1 MDLRGGDPESTRSAC
16 VKLRDLAV
24 AAEGPGAPFTATAR
38 GQQLLRLIHIVV
50 QNVGLEDKVGA
61 LTALRLLKAD
71 DTLLQRLLKE
81 GILPPLLAII
91 ARDAADADGD
101 WDDGSVVAGAG
112 AAHLRLV
119 RAETAAAAARAVE
132 AFSSSGDS
140 LTTLLRGGAVE
151 ALSDRLCRARAS
163 SRTPRRRASSA
174 KDPENANGAA
184 SALGKARAATA
195 ACGGVA
201 LARISGS
208 NLASAQD
215 RDPFGNPLDDS
226 LDDPDPSDGMDPGD
240 AEKETRRSRAA
251 AATSTARSLLCLLES
266 DAVVAHRAA
275 AAGLAKLASS
285 GRAGRIATAR
295 CGAVLPLMTAAL
307 AGNAAQRAAAL
318 AALDAISRA
327 TANGSASLSRSDR
340 EIGADASGGGDAAMG
355 DADDLEMDDLEMD
368 DNGGVQSAADAS
380 RAAKDA
386 EAAALEAVN
395 AKANARAAA
404 RGVTGTGAKVGVT
417 FFAHLIEVLAGLTQL
432 RGPLLRAA
440 ADASLALWALAWQ
453 PSNRRSMSGEEV
465 IAPLVA
471 LYALEGERFGAAGAA
486 AADDAGA
493 VLGVLARL
501 CERSRESIE
510 YADPTPGK
518 RLVRHLLDGK
528 DPESPG
534 SNSGSNSGGGGGAR
548 GEKAF
553 GFSREAF
560 FSAERGDA
568 KRTRKGPGGPSDPDE
583 LPNASTS
590 PNIRRTISGQHVAA
604 AIARASP
611 HK

>member
-24 AAEGPGAPFTATAR
+24 AAEGPGAPFTATRR

-71 DTLLQRLLKE
+71 DTLLQKLLKE

-91 ARDAADADGD
+91 ARDAEDADGD
-101 WDDGSVVAGAG
+101 WVDADVGVSGVSADGKM
-112 AAHLRLV
+112 L

-151 ALSDRLCRARAS
+151 VLSDRLCRARGELADVPLK
-163 SRTPRRRASSA
+163 TESA
-174 KDPENANGAA
+174 NLR
-184 SALGKARAATA
+184 SARAATA
-195 ACGGVA
+195 AACAVA
-201 LARISGS
+201 LSRISGS

-215 RDPFGNPLDDS
+215 QDPFGNPLDFD
-226 LDDPDPSDGMDPGD
+226 LDLDAVDQDETSDRVPR
-240 AEKETRRSRAA
+240 ERASA
-251 AATSTARSLLCLLES
+251 AMSTARSLLCLLES

-318 AALDAISRA
+318 AALDAVTRGERDGKATRDAKRRRA
-327 TANGSASLSRSDR
+327 VFRASPDVAMSESPRADLDAHVTSYDEEDDAYASLPV
-340 EIGADASGGGDAAMG
+340 G
-355 DADDLEMDDLEMD
+355 DLEMD
-368 DNGGVQSAADAS
+368 DNGGVQRAADAS
-380 RAAKDA
+380 RLSAREA
-386 EAAALEAVN
+386 EAASLEAVN
-395 AKANARAAA
+395 QKKKANEKLSREENRSAIPL
-404 RGVTGTGAKVGVT
+404 GTAAKVGET
-417 FFAHLIEVLAGLTQL
+417 FFGHLIEVLAGLTTL
-432 RGPLLRAA
+432 RGVLTRAA

-453 PSNRRSMSGEEV
+453 PSNRRRMSGRGV
-465 IAPLVA
+465 IDPLVA
-471 LYALEGERFGAAGAA
+471 LYREGDPA

-493 VLGVLARL
+493 VLGVLARV
-501 CERSRESIE
+501 CDRSRESIE
-510 YADPTPGK
+510 GSDPVHGR
-518 RLVRHLLDGK
+518 RLLMHLLDPHPGGSNP
-528 DPESPG
+528 DSPG
-534 SNSGSNSGGGGGAR
+534 GSAATGAENYFKSR
-548 GEKAF
+548 AFFKTERDEEDGEKSSP
-553 GFSREAF
+553 GT
-560 FSAERGDA
+560 GDVA
-568 KRTRKGPGGPSDPDE
+568 TS
-583 LPNASTS
+583 PNVSTS
-590 PNIRRTISGQHVAA
+590 PNIRRTISGQHMAA

-611 HK
+611 HKR

>member
-101 WDDGSVVAGAG
+101 WDPVDDAVVADAG
-112 AAHLRLV
+112 AAKMRLV

-151 ALSDRLCRARAS
+151 ALSDRLCRARGELADAPPA
-163 SRTPRRRASSA
+163 RVVG
-174 KDPENANGAA
+174 ENADDANG
-184 SALGKARAATA
+184 ALGKARAAA
-195 ACGGVA
+195 AASCDVA

-215 RDPFGNPLDDS
+215 RDPFSRNPLG
-226 LDDPDPSDGMDPGD
+226 DPLLDGMDPD
-240 AEKETRRSRAA
+240 SETRRSRFA

-318 AALDAISRA
+318 AALDAIS
-327 TANGSASLSRSDR
+327 SRGER
-340 EIGADASGGGDAAMG
+340 GADGDVVVGDAAMG
-355 DADDLEMDDLEMD
+355 DADDLNEQIAGDLEMD

-386 EAAALEAVN
+386 ETAALEAVN
-395 AKANARAAA
+395 AKANARASSLI
-404 RGVTGTGAKVGVT
+404 GVTGTAAKVGVT

-432 RGPLLRAA
+432 RGPFIRAA

-471 LYALEGERFGAAGAA
+471 LYARGGGERAGAAGAA

-501 CERSRESIE
+501 CERSRASIE
-510 YADPTPGK
+510 HADPTDGK

-528 DPESPG
+528 DPESPI
-534 SNSGSNSGGGGGAR
+534 SNEPISNAGGGGG
-548 GEKAF
+548 GGVGDDAF
-553 GFSREAF
+553 GFSREKKAKAS

-568 KRTRKGPGGPSDPDE
+568 EKPGGPSDPDE

>member
-1 MDLRGGDPESTRSAC
+1 MFAAPLTPATQLTVRRAASRSASLRRYAMDLRGGDPESTRSAC

-151 ALSDRLCRARAS
+151 ALSDRLCRARGELAD
-163 SRTPRRRASSA
+163 TPPARVVGENA
-174 KDPENANGAA
+174 ENANGAA

-195 ACGGVA
+195 AACDVA

-240 AEKETRRSRAA
+240 AEKETRRSRGRRRRRRRGRSFVCWSR
-251 AATSTARSLLCLLES
+251 TPSWRTRRRRGFGETRLFRARGPNR
-266 DAVVAHRAA
+266 HRAVRR
-275 AAGLAKLASS
+275 
-285 GRAGRIATAR
+285 RA
-295 CGAVLPLMTAAL
+295 P
-307 AGNAAQRAAAL
+307 
-318 AALDAISRA
+318 
-327 TANGSASLSRSDR
+327 
-340 EIGADASGGGDAAMG
+340 
-355 DADDLEMDDLEMD
+355 ADDRRARRERRAE
-368 DNGGVQSAADAS
+368 S
-380 RAAKDA
+380 RR
-386 EAAALEAVN
+386 
-395 AKANARAAA
+395 ARRA
-404 RGVTGTGAKVGVT
+404 R
-417 FFAHLIEVLAGLTQL
+417 
-432 RGPLLRAA
+432 
-440 ADASLALWALAWQ
+440 
-453 PSNRRSMSGEEV
+453 
-465 IAPLVA
+465 
-471 LYALEGERFGAAGAA
+471 
-486 AADDAGA
+486 
-493 VLGVLARL
+493 
-501 CERSRESIE
+501 
-510 YADPTPGK
+510 
-518 RLVRHLLDGK
+518 RHL
-528 DPESPG
+528 
-534 SNSGSNSGGGGGAR
+534 
-548 GEKAF
+548 
-553 GFSREAF
+553 FSRRA
-560 FSAERGDA
+560 
-568 KRTRKGPGGPSDPDE
+568 
-583 LPNASTS
+583 
-590 PNIRRTISGQHVAA
+590 RRVREPFPFG
-604 AIARASP
+604 
-611 HK
+611 

>member
-1 MDLRGGDPESTRSAC
+1 
-16 VKLRDLAV
+16 
-24 AAEGPGAPFTATAR
+24 
-38 GQQLLRLIHIVV
+38 
-50 QNVGLEDKVGA
+50 
-61 LTALRLLKAD
+61 
-71 DTLLQRLLKE
+71 
-81 GILPPLLAII
+81 
-91 ARDAADADGD
+91 
-101 WDDGSVVAGAG
+101 
-112 AAHLRLV
+112 LV

-151 ALSDRLCRARAS
+151 ALSDRLCRARGELADAPPARVV
-163 SRTPRRRASSA
+163 SR
-174 KDPENANGAA
+174 ENANDANG
-184 SALGKARAATA
+184 ALGKARAAA
-195 ACGGVA
+195 AASCDVA

-215 RDPFGNPLDDS
+215 RDPFSRNPLDDP
-226 LDDPDPSDGMDPGD
+226 LLDGMDPD
-240 AEKETRRSRAA
+240 SETRRSRAA

-285 GRAGRIATAR
+285 GRASRIATAR

-318 AALDAISRA
+318 AALDAIS
-327 TANGSASLSRSDR
+327 SRSLR
-340 EIGADASGGGDAAMG
+340 ERGAEGGGDAAMG
-355 DADDLEMDDLEMD
+355 DADDHEPLIAGDLEMD

-386 EAAALEAVN
+386 ETAALEAVN
-395 AKANARAAA
+395 AKANARASSLI
-404 RGVTGTGAKVGVT
+404 GVTGTAAKVGVT

-432 RGPLLRAA
+432 RGPFIRAA

-471 LYALEGERFGAAGAA
+471 LYARGGGERAGAAGAA

-501 CERSRESIE
+501 CERSRASIE
-510 YADPTPGK
+510 HADPTDGK

-528 DPESPG
+528 DPESPI
-534 SNSGSNSGGGGGAR
+534 SNEPISNAGGGGG
-548 GEKAF
+548 GGGGDDAF
-553 GFSREAF
+553 GFSREKKAKAS

-568 KRTRKGPGGPSDPDE
+568 EKPGGPSDPDE
-583 LPNASTS
+583 LPNNSTS